1 MIPKR
6 EHARNSEQTYFVTSS
21 TWERRPLFCAQPF
34 AELFVAVLQQ
44 YRGSSYL
51 LHEFVLMSDH
61 FHLLITPNE
70 ALERAAQKIKGG
82 FSFRVK
88 REPGSNAEI
97 WQRGFSDHRI
107 RDWEDYRQH
116 REYIQ
121 LNPVRAGLC
130 GDAKTYPYCSCG
142 GGWDAVPQRLKLP
155 ELDALRHG

>member
-6 EHARNSEQTYFVTSS
+6 EPARNSEQTYFVTSS
-21 TWERRPLFCAQPF
+21 TWERRALFLTRPF

-51 LHEFVLMSDH
+51 LHEFVLMPDH

-70 ALERAAQKIKGG
+70 ALERTMQMIKGG

-88 REPGSNAEI
+88 KELGSNAEI

-116 REYIQ
+116 REYVYA
-121 LNPVRAGLC
+121 NPVRRGVSILLV
-130 GDAKTYPYCSCG
+130 
-142 GGWDAVPQRLKLP
+142 GW
-155 ELDALRHG
+155 

>member
-21 TWERRPLFCAQPF
+21 TWERRPLFRTQTF
-34 AELFVAVLQQ
+34 ADLFVEVLGQ

-51 LHEFVLMSDH
+51 LHEFVLMPDH
-61 FHLLITPNE
+61 YHLLITPDE

-88 REPGSNAEI
+88 KELGSNAEI

-107 RDWEDYRQH
+107 RDWEDYRRH
-116 REYIQ
+116 REYIYS
-121 LNPVRAGLC
+121 NPARAGLLV
-130 GDAKTYPYCSCG
+130 DYRYCSRN
-142 GGWDAVPQRLKLP
+142 GGWDGVPQRLKP
-155 ELDALRHG
+155 PNLDAVRHG

>member
-21 TWERRPLFCAQPF
+21 TWERRSLFRTHAF
-34 AELFVAVLQQ
+34 AELFAEVLGQ

-51 LHEFVLMSDH
+51 LHEFVLMPDH

-70 ALERAAQKIKGG
+70 ALERSVQKIKGG

-88 REPGSNAEI
+88 KELGSNAEI

-116 REYIQ
+116 REYIHS
-121 LNPVRAGLC
+121 NPARAGLS
-130 GDAKTYPYCSCG
+130 GDAKKYAYCSYG
-142 GGWDAVPQRLKLP
+142 GGWDAVPQRLKPP
-155 ELDALRHG
+155 ELDAVRHG